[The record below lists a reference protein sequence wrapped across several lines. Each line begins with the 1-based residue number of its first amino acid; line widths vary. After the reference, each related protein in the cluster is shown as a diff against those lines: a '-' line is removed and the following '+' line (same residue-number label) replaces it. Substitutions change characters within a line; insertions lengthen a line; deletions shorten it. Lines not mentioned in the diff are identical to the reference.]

1 MYNINWIVPNLNLN
15 GHAEN
20 DFCNDYDSFVW

>member
-1 MYNINWIVPNLNLN
+1 MYNLNCVVPILNLN

-20 DFCNDYDSFVW
+20 DFCNDYDSFV